1 MTCHVTDKIINIIY
15 FFYYFIIK
23 KIYFIFNDIV
33 IEYYVVAIFR
43 VFDSN
48 VCGLIIYNRFKK

>member
-1 MTCHVTDKIINIIY
+1 MTCHVTDKIINIIF
-15 FFYYFIIK
+15 FFYFYFIIE

-33 IEYYVVAIFR
+33 IEYYVVAICR

-48 VCGLIIYNRFKK
+48 VV